1 MDFIIGLALF
11 VAGAIFYR
19 FIWLRLRKA
28 GTLLIDRSNP
38 EKDIFR
44 FDVDNFDNLNK
55 KKWVV
60 LRVNGTANLT
70 RK

>member
-1 MDFIIGLALF
+1 MNIIIGLALF

-19 FIWLRLRKA
+19 FIWLRISNA

-60 LRVNGTANLT
+60 LRVNGFASLS

>member
-60 LRVNGTANLT
+60 LRVHGTANLT

>member
-1 MDFIIGLALF
+1 MNIIIGLTLF

-19 FIWLRLRKA
+19 FIWLRISNA

-55 KKWVV
+55 KRWVV
-60 LRVNGTANLT
+60 LRVNGRANLT

>member
-1 MDFIIGLALF
+1 MDIILGLALF

-19 FIWLRLRKA
+19 LIWFRIAKA
-28 GTLLIDRSNP
+28 GTLLVDRSNP

-44 FDVDNFDNLNK
+44 FDIDNFDNLNK
-55 KKWVV
+55 KRWVI
-60 LRVNGTANLT
+60 LRVNGRADLT